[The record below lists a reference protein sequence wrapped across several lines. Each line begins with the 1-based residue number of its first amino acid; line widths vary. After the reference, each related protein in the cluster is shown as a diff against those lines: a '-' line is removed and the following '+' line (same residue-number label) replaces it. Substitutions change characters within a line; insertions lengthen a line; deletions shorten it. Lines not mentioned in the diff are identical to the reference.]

1 MLLIISSHS
10 QVTGV
15 GELNFA
21 KQFGADIATGITGA
35 NNESL
40 LDFRHNYL
48 NKLRNVSN
56 GNLIVTDKMPLNFHY
71 IGLKLRIPTQSGQ
84 L

>member
-21 KQFGADIATGITGA
+21 KQFGADIATGPLLGFWA
-35 NNESL
+35 VRSL
-40 LDFRHNYL
+40 TSDN
-48 NKLRNVSN
+48 
-56 GNLIVTDKMPLNFHY
+56 
-71 IGLKLRIPTQSGQ
+71 TQSAIHHDDRI
-84 L
+84 